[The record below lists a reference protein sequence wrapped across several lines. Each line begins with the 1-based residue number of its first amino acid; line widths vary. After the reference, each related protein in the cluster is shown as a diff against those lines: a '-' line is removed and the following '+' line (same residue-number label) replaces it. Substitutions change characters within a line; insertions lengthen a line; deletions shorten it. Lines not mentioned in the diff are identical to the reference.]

1 MPDETAA
8 LPGTDVEV
16 ADFHAEWVAALEQL
30 EVDVDVAEA
39 MLAAGQEVVEPPA
52 PWTPPVMRA
61 PLPSDLQPRARL
73 VLERQL
79 AVAHR
84 LSERLTEN
92 GRHRRYTTAV
102 RNNASVDIPV
112 YVDLRA

>member
-1 MPDETAA
+1 MAA
-8 LPGTDVEV
+8 DNPAHPGTDVEV

-30 EVDVDVAEA
+30 EVDVDAAEA
-39 MLAAGQEVVEPPA
+39 LLAADAEIEPPA
-52 PWTPPVMRA
+52 PWTPPVIRA

-84 LSERLTEN
+84 LSEQLTRN

-102 RNNASVDIPV
+102 RNNAEVDIPV

>member
-1 MPDETAA
+1 MDTPT
-8 LPGTDVEV
+8 PGQPGADLEA

-30 EVDVDVAEA
+30 EVDVETAEA
-39 MLAAGQEVVEPPA
+39 LLAAGQEVLEPPA
-52 PWTPPVMRA
+52 PWTPPVMRS

-102 RNNASVDIPV
+102 RNNAAVDIPV

>member
-1 MPDETAA
+1 MTTAIPDE
-8 LPGTDVEV
+8 PGAELEV

-30 EVDVDVAEA
+30 EVDVDAAEA
-39 MLAAGQEVVEPPA
+39 MLASGREVEAPEPWVPPA
-52 PWTPPVMRA
+52 MRS
-61 PLPSDLQPRARL
+61 PLPSDLEPRARL
-73 VLERQL
+73 ILERQL

-84 LSERLTEN
+84 FSERLTQN

-102 RNNASVDIPV
+102 RNNAEVDIPV